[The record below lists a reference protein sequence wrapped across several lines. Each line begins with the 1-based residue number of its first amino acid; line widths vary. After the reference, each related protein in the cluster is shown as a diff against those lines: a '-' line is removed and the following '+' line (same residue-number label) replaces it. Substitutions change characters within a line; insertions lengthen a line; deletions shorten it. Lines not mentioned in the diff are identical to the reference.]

1 MPQQDLKISA
11 KLVIPAHE
19 LEEQASRSGGPG
31 GQHVNKTSNRVT
43 LRWNLRKSPT
53 LSDEQRVRL
62 LDRLH
67 SRITRSGDLIVH
79 VDGHRS
85 RRRNLE
91 EARERLVDIL
101 TQGLE
106 VARSRRSTR
115 PSRAARRKRMDEKG
129 RRSKLKRNRSL
140 KDDPSG

>member
-43 LRWNLRKSPT
+43 LRWNLRNSPT

-62 LDRLH
+62 LDRLR

-106 VARSRRSTR
+106 VARSRRSTG
-115 PSRAARRKRMDEKG
+115 PSRAARQRRMDEKR
-129 RRSKLKRNRSL
+129 RRSNLKRDRSF
-140 KDDPSG
+140 KDDP

>member
-31 GQHVNKTSNRVT
+31 GQHVNKTSSRVT
-43 LRWNLRKSPT
+43 LRWNLRNSPT

-67 SRITRSGDLIVH
+67 SRITRAGDLIVH

-106 VARSRRSTR
+106 VARSRRSTA
-115 PSRAARRKRMDEKG
+115 PSRAARRQRMDEKR
-129 RRSKLKRNRSL
+129 RRSNLKRNRSL
-140 KDDPSG
+140 KDDP